1 MTFVV
6 DYNQLLQQCTNGVH
20 PVVMHGIISQESSF
34 NPFAIG
40 VVNGRLSYQPKTLA
54 QAVTAV
60 KALSAAKKNYS
71 MGLVQVNKQHMKRFG
86 FTPETI
92 FEPCANVRAGAV
104 IFQECYNLAK
114 SKIGNSPQTY
124 GMALS
129 CYYSGNF
136 STGFKRY
143 GNDKLPYVTA
153 VAQRMKTYDNRPKTI
168 GVGVQLPP
176 SVFKVAGNP
185 IKTAKLNFNAGAI
198 QAAPNIKPM
207 SEKID
212 FSQLAY
218 GSKANNHSTGQS
230 ATVEQVKLKAEL
242 TSSSL
247 LIGSGHETVAKVAEK
262 ELSQEQKSKLLF

>member
-1 MTFVV
+1 MAFVV

-40 VVNGRLSYQPKTLA
+40 VVDGRLSYQPKTHA
-54 QAVTAV
+54 QAVAAV
-60 KALSAAKKNYS
+60 KALAAAKKNYS
-71 MGLVQVNKQHMKRFG
+71 MGLAQVNKQHMKRFG

-92 FEPCANVRAGAV
+92 FEPCANVKAGAV
-104 IFQECYNLAK
+104 IFQECHNWAK
-114 SKIGNSPQTY
+114 SKIGNSPKTY

-168 GVGVQLPP
+168 GVGVKLPP

-198 QAAPNIKPM
+198 QTAASIKPIDK
-207 SEKID
+207 KID
-212 FSQLAY
+212 FSLLPY
-218 GSKANNHSTGQS
+218 SKANNNHSIGQS
-230 ATVEQVKLKAEL
+230 APVEQVTLKAEL
-242 TSSSL
+242 TSPFL
-247 LIGSGHETVAKVAEK
+247 LIGSGHETVAKATEK
-262 ELSQEQKSKLLF
+262 ELPQEQKSKLLF